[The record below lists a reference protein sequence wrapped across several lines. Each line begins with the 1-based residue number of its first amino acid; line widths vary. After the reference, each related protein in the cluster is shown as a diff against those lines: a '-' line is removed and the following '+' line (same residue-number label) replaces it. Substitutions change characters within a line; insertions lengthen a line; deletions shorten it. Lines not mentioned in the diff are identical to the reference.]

1 MPPYFHPRCDL
12 RRIDQECFNAAIES
26 LESIHVLFDALFDGV
41 EEAVFLVA
49 ADHTVLAAN
58 TGAQTLLESS
68 AEGLVGQKIA
78 SFFPSEEQPKI
89 RAKLSSLMEG
99 TPRVIRRSHLS
110 VHNSLLPVQISL
122 RRMDL
127 HDTTMYQ
134 IIARDLSTQTTLE
147 KGLRRKRAEVEGMN
161 LALRNV
167 VRSTEQEKKMIREQ
181 VLTEIREDLMPALDR
196 LAQEDSAEL
205 RKTLQNLIHDRI
217 YKMTSGASKG
227 MSPLL
232 LKLTPR
238 EIEICKLVRLGSGTK
253 DIAELLN
260 ASFETIQTH
269 RKNIRRKLGLRCK
282 GVSLFAFLH
291 QQEVLE

>member
-1 MPPYFHPRCDL
+1 MFPYSHPQSDL
-12 RRIDQECFNAAIES
+12 RRMDQQRISAAIES
-26 LESIHVLFDALFDGV
+26 LENAHLLFDALFDGI

-49 ADHTVLAAN
+49 VNHVVLAAN
-58 TGAQTLLESS
+58 SSAHLLLEQGWD
-68 AEGLVGQKIA
+68 ALTGQNIRT
-78 SFFPSEEQPKI
+78 FFCPEDQPKI
-89 RAKLSSLMEG
+89 TARLSNLKEKSVRG
-99 TPRVIRRSHLS
+99 IRRSHLNVNNVS
-110 VHNSLLPVQISL
+110 LPVQVSL

-127 HDTTMYQ
+127 SDTTIYQ
-134 IIARDLSTQTTLE
+134 IIARDLTAQTTLE

-167 VRSTEQEKKMIREQ
+167 VRSTEQEKKRIREQ
-181 VLTEIREDLMPALDR
+181 VLAEIREDLLPALDR
-196 LAQEDSAEL
+196 LAQEDSVEL
-205 RKTLQNLIHDRI
+205 RTTLRNLIHDRI
-217 YKMTSGASKG
+217 HEMTAGASKG

-269 RKNIRRKLGLRCK
+269 RKNIRRKLGLRGK
-282 GVSLFAFLH
+282 GFSLFAFLH
-291 QQEVLE
+291 QQEILE